1 MCRMGVPAA
10 MRSAAALALVLLL
23 PLVAGCIGGGEG
35 FTAKEA
41 RDRAQTRAREWQA
54 DAEFIG
60 LGGFET
66 ANTTMLQGGLFAG
79 GPDADVGDGRAAAW
93 AVAYRSV
100 AANQSLVVLAFANG
114 TLLADDAQLW
124 DGSASGQVLRW
135 DVDSPRA
142 TEVARSHPDVAALLE
157 QDDAG
162 FGLALASPNDVS
174 DPIWQ
179 FFAAS
184 GQAGRMAQGTINART
199 GELLQVSV
207 QNMTWS
213 DGPNFEP
220 PEWAEARQYEFSGRV
235 TPGEP
240 EAIETFEVLEAHQV
254 IEFQFNAQ
262 GRLPSDRAAWR
273 LLGPDGEELGSTGGF
288 FGNPFFDA
296 GTFETAGPGTYT
308 LEVTYEGDV
317 PGLPVPVQGT
327 EWQAY
332 LQVM

>member
-1 MCRMGVPAA
+1 

-23 PLVAGCIGGGEG
+23 PLVAGCIGGAEG
-35 FTAKEA
+35 LTAKEA
-41 RDRAQTRAREWQA
+41 AARAEERAREWQA
-54 DAEFIG
+54 DAQLIG

-66 ANTTMLQGGLFAG
+66 ANATMLQGSPFAG
-79 GPDADVGDGRAAAW
+79 APDADVGDGRAAAW
-93 AVAYRSV
+93 GVAYRSA
-100 AANQSLVVLAFANG
+100 AANQSLVVIAFANG
-114 TLLADDAQLW
+114 TILADDAQPW
-124 DGSASGQVLRW
+124 DSNEAGRVQRW

-142 TEVARSHPDVAALLE
+142 GEVARGHPEVAEVLR
-157 QDDAG
+157 QDDAS
-162 FGLALASPNDVS
+162 FGLALASPNNVS
-174 DPIWQ
+174 DPVWQ
-179 FFAAS
+179 FFAVS
-184 GQAGRMAQGTINART
+184 GAAAKMAQGTINART
-199 GELLQVSV
+199 GELLQVNV
-207 QNMTWS
+207 QNVTWGR
-213 DGPNFEP
+213 DGMSFESP
-220 PEWAEARQYEFSGRV
+220 DWAQPRQYEFSGRV

-240 EAIETFEVLEAHQV
+240 QAIETFEVLEAHQA

-296 GTFETAGPGTYT
+296 GTFETTGPGTYT

-317 PGLPVPVQGT
+317 PGLPVPLQGT